1 MQSIEEKH
9 FKELFEVFPD
19 AVVLIDTTT
28 KLPELFNQAAY
39 TQLEYKKDEF
49 KKLTISDYEALESPE
64 ETQQHIQNIIKN
76 GRDDFETKHK
86 TKYGKILDIK
96 VTVVSHVIEN
106 KPYFLCTFRDITD
119 QKKLQKTL
127 DEQNRFKK
135 ILLENSPHAL
145 ITTDNNGLITSFNKK
160 AEEILG
166 YKAEEVINKQTL
178 MLFHDHAELKKRAAT
193 LEQELKKEVF
203 GFEVFSARSDIGLDD
218 EKEWTYIRKDGV
230 KITVELSI
238 APLKNSEDAVIGYL
252 GIASDITKKKALALV
267 IERERDAVNFI
278 IENTVGGYWDWDLK
292 SNTEYLSPA
301 FKKMFG
307 YEDHEMPNVPES
319 WMKIIFK
326 EDLEATLKV
335 FDLHVKSKGK
345 IPFVGEVRY
354 RHKNGST
361 VWVICSGKVVEW
373 DEDGAPL
380 RMLGSHVD
388 ITKQKNLEHSLKE
401 SEQRFSDVA
410 EAFGEYIWELNE
422 KGEYTFL
429 TKPFEEMLGYSIE
442 ESLGKTPFSFMPT
455 DEEARVRE
463 YFLNEVAANGVP
475 FRGLIHK
482 SLTKDGRTVWQ
493 KVNGLPMFDTSGNI
507 VGYRGAALDITTEKK
522 AKEELEVARE
532 KAEKAKELFSELYKN
547 MSSGVAIYEAF
558 NNGEDFIFKNIN
570 EASQAM
576 DGVNRSIIG
585 QKITEVFPGVKEM
598 GLFDVFQEVYKTGK
612 AQHHPISF
620 YDDGKLS
627 VYRKNY
633 VYKLSS
639 GEIVSIYDDVTAQM
653 QAQEALEVAKR
664 KAENAN
670 EAKTQFLANMS
681 HEIRTPMNA
690 VIGLGD
696 ILSDMLDDPR
706 QKEVLRKINS
716 SAKMLLGVIN
726 DILDYS
732 KIEAGKLE
740 LEHKQFRLEDVL
752 SQLKVMF
759 ESKASQ
765 KGVELYFFPKG
776 ECAGLLLGDELRL
789 TQTLT
794 NLLSNAIKF
803 THKGN
808 ITLTIECLHK
818 QEHEKATINFSVE
831 DSGIGMSEEHLSKL
845 FKPFSQADSSTTR
858 KYGGTGL
865 GLVISKNIINAMG
878 AEIAV
883 QSQVGVGTKFS
894 FTLDFEL
901 AACAIDAQTSS
912 SGSGKV
918 LIVDDQEI
926 SREVL
931 KSMLGRF
938 GYAFDEASNGAEAI
952 ERIKT
957 AENKKSPY
965 DILLIDWN
973 MPILNGVETIKK
985 LQTMYEQKEL
995 TSKVPTVFMVSG
1007 YSKET
1012 IDLGSVTI
1020 DSFISKPVTQSAL
1033 FDAIADAK
1041 GGKIRNISSGTV
1053 QTAPDLTGL
1062 TVLIVEDNAV
1072 NQEVVSLMLEK
1083 VGITYKIANNGQEGL
1098 EVFLANQDYFDL
1110 ILMDLQMPVMG
1121 GYEATRE
1128 IRKRNTTIPIVALT
1142 AAAMAEDKEKAFQT
1156 GMNGHIGKPIDKN
1169 ELYNTISQLCG
1180 AKINNSDKT
1189 KQSFK
1194 AVLDKAHLS
1203 HILDSEDSANALLL
1217 KFKHQLQTGEFQNI
1231 IKAIKSNAPDA
1242 HKQVHTLKGVS
1253 GNIGAFEL
1261 HEKLAFIDGKY
1272 KNNEKIENHEVQ
1284 SLANALK
1291 NLLRA
1296 LESVKET
1303 STQTQTSNKLSREEL
1318 DKLLV
1323 SVKGFLK
1330 EGELMD
1336 DDTIHVLHENLI
1348 GVIPHQ
1354 ELAKWK
1360 ECVEEFEFDKALK
1373 IMKKWTV

>member
-1 MQSIEEKH
+1 MQLLQDKH
-9 FKELFEVFPD
+9 FKKLFEVFPD
-19 AVVLIDTTT
+19 AVVLIDTVT
-28 KLPELFNQAAY
+28 KLPVLFNQAAY

-49 KKLTISDYEALESPE
+49 KKLTISDYEALETPE
-64 ETQQHIQNIIKN
+64 EIERHIQNIIKN

-86 TKYGKILDIK
+86 TKHGKMLDIK
-96 VTVVSHVIEN
+96 VTVVSHIIEN
-106 KPYFLCTFRDITD
+106 KPYFLCTFRDITKEKNIEIAH
-119 QKKLQKTL
+119 KKSEERLTIATDSANIGVWEYELASGSLLWNLQMYRIYGISPDSFAGSYDAWVSALHPDDLKTSTDL
-127 DEQNRFKK
+127 FAKALEDPKTTFDPEFR
-135 ILLENSPHAL
+135 ILWPDGTLRYIKANAKVMRNAQGEAL
-145 ITTDNNGLITSFNKK
+145 RIVGVNCDITTLKNAEQALKQSEEQFRGIFEKANCGIAYSDKNGKLMLCNDHFASMIKYTQEEIGNMDFLQLTHPEDT
-160 AEEILG
+160 AIELPLFEEILSQKRDG
-166 YKAEEVINKQTL
+166 YR
-178 MLFHDHAELKKRAAT
+178 LKKR
-193 LEQELKKEVF
+193 
-203 GFEVFSARSDIGLDD
+203 
-218 EKEWTYIRKDGV
+218 YICKDGQV
-230 KITVELSI
+230 KWVDLAVSVIRDEQGN
-238 APLKNSEDAVIGYL
+238 PLNYLGAVI
-252 GIASDITKKKALALV
+252 DITKEKLL
-267 IERERDAVNFI
+267 EEEI
-278 IENTVGGYWDWDLK
+278 IE
-292 SNTEYLSPA
+292 
-301 FKKMFG
+301 
-307 YEDHEMPNVPES
+307 
-319 WMKIIFK
+319 K
-326 EDLEATLKV
+326 EK
-335 FDLHVKSKGK
+335 
-345 IPFVGEVRY
+345 
-354 RHKNGST
+354 
-361 VWVICSGKVVEW
+361 
-373 DEDGAPL
+373 
-380 RMLGSHVD
+380 
-388 ITKQKNLEHSLKE
+388 
-401 SEQRFSDVA
+401 RFRDVA
-410 EAFGEYIWELNE
+410 EASGECIWELDAE
-422 KGEYTFL
+422 GKYIFL
-429 TKPFEEMLGYSIE
+429 TKPFEDMLGYTTE
-442 ESLGKTPFSFMPT
+442 EGLGKTPFSFMPK
-455 DEEARVRE
+455 DEEVRVGE
-463 YFLNEVAANGVP
+463 YFMNEVAAKGIP
-475 FRGLIHK
+475 FRGLVHR
-482 SLTKDGRTVWQ
+482 SLTKAGETVWQ
-493 KVNGLPMFDTSGNI
+493 KVNGLPMIDKEGNI
-507 VGYRGAALDITTEKK
+507 VGYRGAALDITAEKK
-522 AKEELEVARE
+522 AGEELEI
-532 KAEKAKELFSELYKN
+532 AKER
-547 MSSGVAIYEAF
+547 AEA
-558 NNGEDFIFKNIN
+558 
-570 EASQAM
+570 
-576 DGVNRSIIG
+576 
-585 QKITEVFPGVKEM
+585 
-598 GLFDVFQEVYKTGK
+598 
-612 AQHHPISF
+612 
-620 YDDGKLS
+620 
-627 VYRKNY
+627 
-633 VYKLSS
+633 
-639 GEIVSIYDDVTAQM
+639 
-653 QAQEALEVAKR
+653 
-664 KAENAN
+664 AN
-670 EAKTQFLANMS
+670 KAKTQFLANMS

-696 ILSDMLDDPR
+696 VLNDMIDNPR
-706 QKEVLRKINS
+706 QKDVLYKINS
-716 SAKMLLGVIN
+716 SSKMLLGVIN

-789 TQTLT
+789 TQALT

-818 QEHEKATINFSVE
+818 QEHEKATISFSVE

-858 KYGGTGL
+858 KHGGTGL

-901 AACAIDAQTSS
+901 SACVTDAQTSNS
-912 SGSGKV
+912 TAGKV

-952 ERIKT
+952 ECIKT
-957 AENKKSPY
+957 AEKKKSPY

-973 MPILNGVETIKK
+973 MPILNGVETIKE
-985 LQTMYEQKEL
+985 LQTLYEQKEL

-1033 FDAIADAK
+1033 FDAIADAR
-1041 GGKIRNISSGTV
+1041 GGKIRNISSGAV

-1072 NQEVVSLMLEK
+1072 NQEVVGLMLEK

-1128 IRKRNTTIPIVALT
+1128 IRKHNTTIPIVALT
-1142 AAAMAEDKEKAFQT
+1142 AAAMAEDKEKAFRA

-1189 KQSFK
+1189 KQSSK

-1231 IKAIKSNAPDA
+1231 IEAIKSNAPDA

-1296 LESVKET
+1296 LESVKEA
-1303 STQTQTSNKLSREEL
+1303 STQTQTSNKLSREAL

-1336 DDTIHVLHENLI
+1336 DDTIHVLHKNLMDI
-1348 GVIPHQ
+1348 IPHQ